1 MIDPHG
7 NILVSFHL
15 SKGELEEYS
24 ELSNTISSL
33 TLSLKQQ
40 CDLEMILNGA
50 FSPLLTFNNQ
60 KDYEEILLNNKL
72 LNGVIWPI
80 PIVLD
85 VPNDFLKAL
94 DKNEHISLRNA
105 EGFLLAILKVR
116 EFWSPNKKDEANS
129 IFKTI
134 DENHPGVGYLFNH
147 TNSNYI
153 SGELIPI
160 QSNKYF
166 DFTHLR
172 KSPQEVRDLFR
183 SKRWQDVIAF
193 QTRNPMH
200 RAHFELTRLAM
211 EQHNAKLLIHPVI
224 GISKP
229 GDIDHFTR
237 VKCYQHIIKH
247 YPENSVE
254 LSLINL
260 AMRMA
265 GPKEALWHAIIRKNY
280 GCNYIIIGRD
290 HAGPGVDAKGKPYYQ
305 PYDAQEL
312 ISQYQEELEIK
323 MVPFQEMVFAKNKR
337 NYLPLDQIKEE
348 DQIETL
354 SGTQFK
360 ELLKQGTEIP
370 NWYSFPEV
378 VHELRRRYPK
388 LHNQG
393 LTVFF
398 TGLSGAGKSTLAN
411 ALVYKLMEMEDR
423 PITLLDGDIVRQ
435 HLSSELGFSKEDRD
449 IHVKRIGYV
458 ASEITKHGG
467 VAICAPIAPYSNT
480 RKTVRNMI
488 DEVGSFVEIHVST
501 PLSVCEERDVKGLYK
516 RARAGKILDF
526 TGVSDPYEE
535 PQNPEITIDTSDISV
550 EESSAIIIDKLRSMK
565 LLGN

>member
-7 NILVSFHL
+7 NTLVSFHL
-15 SKGELEEYS
+15 SKGELQEYS
-24 ELSNTISSL
+24 ELSNTIASL

-40 CDLEMILNGA
+40 CDLEMISNGA

-60 KDYEEILLNNKL
+60 KDYEEVLLNNKL
-72 LNGVIWPI
+72 LNGAIWPI

-85 VPNDFLKAL
+85 VPDKFLKAL

-105 EGFLLAILKVR
+105 EGFLLAILKVK

-129 IFKTI
+129 VFKTI
-134 DENHPGVGYLFNH
+134 DQNHPGVDYLFNH

-153 SGELIPI
+153 SGELVPI

-183 SKRWQDVIAF
+183 SNHWKDVIAF

-211 EQHNAKLLIHPVI
+211 EQHNAKLLMHPVV

-237 VKCYQHIIKH
+237 VKCYQHIIKY
-247 YPENSVE
+247 YPEDSVE

-280 GCNYIIIGRD
+280 GCNHIIIGRD
-290 HAGPGVDAKGKPYYQ
+290 HAGPGVDAEGKPYYQ

-323 MVPFQEMVFAKNKR
+323 MIPFQEMVFAKNKKT
-337 NYLPLDQIKEE
+337 YLPLDEIKEGE
-348 DQIETL
+348 QIERL

-360 ELLKQGTEIP
+360 ELLKQRIEIP
-370 NWYSFPEV
+370 SWYSFPEV
-378 VHELRRRYPK
+378 IHELRRRYPK

-411 ALVYKLMEMEDR
+411 ALMYKLMEMEDR

-480 RKTVRNMI
+480 RRIVRNMI
-488 DEVGSFVEIHVST
+488 DDVGSFIEIHVST

-516 RARAGKILDF
+516 RARAGKILEF

-535 PQNPEITIDTSDISV
+535 PQNPEITIDTSDITV
-550 EESSAIIIDKLRSMK
+550 EESSEIILDKLLSMR
-565 LLGN
+565 LLG

>member
-1 MIDPHG
+1 MIEPHG
-7 NILVSFHL
+7 KTLVSFHL
-15 SKGELEEYS
+15 SADELSEYS
-24 ELSNTISSL
+24 ELSNKTASL

-40 CDLEMILNGA
+40 CDLEMIANGA
-50 FSPLLTFNNQ
+50 FSPLSTFNNQ
-60 KDYEEILLNNKL
+60 KDYEEILLNNRL
-72 LNGVIWPI
+72 SNGLVWPI

-85 VPNDFLKAL
+85 VPDQFLKSL
-94 DKNEHISLRNA
+94 DKNEYISLRNA
-105 EGFLLAILKVR
+105 EGFLLAILKVN
-116 EFWSPNKKDEANS
+116 EFWAPDKKEEANS
-129 IFKTI
+129 VFKSN
-134 DENHPGVGYLFNH
+134 DPNHPGVDYLFNH
-147 TNSNYI
+147 TNNNYI
-153 SGELIPI
+153 SGELVPI

-172 KSPQEVRDLFR
+172 KSPQEVRDFFR
-183 SKRWQDVIAF
+183 LNNWKDVIAF

-200 RAHFELTRLAM
+200 RAHFELTKLAM
-211 EQHNAKLLIHPVI
+211 DEHNSKLLIHPVI

-237 VKCYQHIIKH
+237 VKCYQHIIKY

-265 GPKEALWHAIIRKNY
+265 GPKEAVWHAIIRKNY
-280 GCNYIIIGRD
+280 GCNRIIIGRD
-290 HAGPGVDAKGKPYYQ
+290 HAGPGVNAEGKPYYQ

-312 ISQYQEELEIK
+312 IAQYQEELEIK
-323 MVPFQEMVFAKNKR
+323 MVPFKEMVFAKNKKTF
-337 NYLPLDQIKEE
+337 LPLDK
-348 DQIETL
+348 IEQDDPIEKL

-360 ELLKQGTEIP
+360 EFLQQRTEIP

-378 VHELRRRYPK
+378 IHELRKRFPK

-411 ALVYKLMEMEDR
+411 AIMYKLMETEDR

-480 RKTVRNMI
+480 RKVVRNMI
-488 DEVGSFVEIHVST
+488 DEVGSFVEIHVAT
-501 PLSVCEERDVKGLYK
+501 PLSVCEERDTKGLYK
-516 RARAGKILDF
+516 QARAGKILDF

-535 PQNPEITIDTSDISV
+535 PENPEITVDTSDITV
-550 EESSAIIIDKLRSMK
+550 EESSALILDKLRSLK
-565 LLGN
+565 LLG

>member
-1 MIDPHG
+1 MIEPHG
-7 NILVSFHL
+7 KTLVSFHL
-15 SKGELEEYS
+15 SADELSEYS
-24 ELSNTISSL
+24 ELSNKTSSL

-40 CDLEMILNGA
+40 CDLEMISNGA
-50 FSPLLTFNNQ
+50 FSPLSTFNNQ

-72 LNGVIWPI
+72 SNGLVWPI

-85 VPNDFLKAL
+85 VPDQFLKSL
-94 DKNEHISLRNA
+94 DKNEYISLRNA
-105 EGFLLAILKVR
+105 EGFLLAILKVN
-116 EFWSPNKKDEANS
+116 EFWAPDKKEEANS
-129 IFKTI
+129 VYKSN
-134 DENHPGVGYLFNH
+134 DPNHPGVDYLFNH
-147 TNSNYI
+147 TNNNYI
-153 SGELIPI
+153 SGELVPI

-172 KSPQEVRDLFR
+172 KSPQEVRDFFR
-183 SKRWQDVIAF
+183 LNNWKDVIAF

-200 RAHFELTRLAM
+200 RAHFELTKLAM
-211 EQHNAKLLIHPVI
+211 DEHNSKLLIHPVI

-237 VKCYQHIIKH
+237 VKCYQHIIKY

-265 GPKEALWHAIIRKNY
+265 GPKEAVWHAIIRQNY
-280 GCNYIIIGRD
+280 GCNRIIIGRD
-290 HAGPGVDAKGKPYYQ
+290 HAGPGVNAEGKPYYQ

-312 ISQYQEELEIK
+312 IAQYQEELEIK
-323 MVPFQEMVFAKNKR
+323 MVPFKEMVFAKNKKTF
-337 NYLPLDQIKEE
+337 LPLDK
-348 DQIETL
+348 IEQDDPIEKL

-360 ELLKQGTEIP
+360 EFLQQRTEIP

-378 VHELRRRYPK
+378 IHELRKRFPK

-411 ALVYKLMEMEDR
+411 AIMYKLMETEDR

-480 RKTVRNMI
+480 RKVVRNMI
-488 DEVGSFVEIHVST
+488 DEVGSFVEIHVAT

-516 RARAGKILDF
+516 QARAGKILDF

-535 PQNPEITIDTSDISV
+535 PENPEITVDTSDITV
-550 EESSAIIIDKLRSMK
+550 EESSALILDKLRSLK
-565 LLGN
+565 LLG

>member
-1 MIDPHG
+1 MIEPHG
-7 NILVSFHL
+7 KTLVSFHL
-15 SKGELEEYS
+15 SADELSEYS
-24 ELSNTISSL
+24 ELSNKTASL

-40 CDLEMILNGA
+40 CDLEMISNGA
-50 FSPLLTFNNQ
+50 FSPLSTFNNQ

-72 LNGVIWPI
+72 SNGLVWPI

-85 VPNDFLKAL
+85 VPDQFLKSL
-94 DKNEHISLRNA
+94 DKNEYISLRNA
-105 EGFLLAILKVR
+105 EGFLLAILKVN
-116 EFWSPNKKDEANS
+116 EFWAPDKKEEANS
-129 IFKTI
+129 VFKSN
-134 DENHPGVGYLFNH
+134 DPNHPGVDYLFNH
-147 TNSNYI
+147 TNNNYI
-153 SGELIPI
+153 SGELVPI

-172 KSPQEVRDLFR
+172 KSPQEVRDFFR
-183 SKRWQDVIAF
+183 LNNWKDVIAF

-200 RAHFELTRLAM
+200 RAHFELTKLAM
-211 EQHNAKLLIHPVI
+211 DEHNSKLLIHPVI
-224 GISKP
+224 GMSKP

-237 VKCYQHIIKH
+237 VKCYQHIIKY

-280 GCNYIIIGRD
+280 GCNRIIIGRD
-290 HAGPGVDAKGKPYYQ
+290 HAGPGVNAEGKPYYQ

-312 ISQYQEELEIK
+312 IAQYQEELEIK
-323 MVPFQEMVFAKNKR
+323 MVPFKEMVFAKNKKTF
-337 NYLPLDQIKEE
+337 LPLDK
-348 DQIETL
+348 IEQDDPIEKL

-360 ELLKQGTEIP
+360 EFLQQRTEIP

-378 VHELRRRYPK
+378 IHELRKRFPK

-411 ALVYKLMEMEDR
+411 AIMYKLMETEDR

-480 RKTVRNMI
+480 RKVVRNMI
-488 DEVGSFVEIHVST
+488 DEVGSFVEIHVAT

-516 RARAGKILDF
+516 QARAGKILDF

-535 PQNPEITIDTSDISV
+535 PENPEITVDTSDITV
-550 EESSAIIIDKLRSMK
+550 EESSALILDKLRSLK
-565 LLGN
+565 LLG

>member
-1 MIDPHG
+1 MIKPHG
-7 NILVSFHL
+7 KTLVSFHL
-15 SKGELEEYS
+15 SADELSEYS
-24 ELSNTISSL
+24 ELSNNISSL

-40 CDLEMILNGA
+40 CDLEMISNGA
-50 FSPLLTFNNQ
+50 FSPLSTFNNQ
-60 KDYEEILLNNKL
+60 KDYEEIILNNKL
-72 LNGVIWPI
+72 SNGLVWPI

-85 VPNDFLKAL
+85 VPDQFLKSL
-94 DKNEHISLRNA
+94 DKNEYISLRNT
-105 EGFLLAILKVR
+105 EGFLLAILKVK
-116 EFWSPNKKDEANS
+116 EFWAPNKKEEANLV
-129 IFKTI
+129 FKSN
-134 DENHPGVGYLFNH
+134 DLNHPGVDYLFNH
-147 TNSNYI
+147 TNNNYI
-153 SGELIPI
+153 SGELVPI
-160 QSNKYF
+160 HENKYF

-172 KSPQEVRDLFR
+172 KSPQEVRDFFR
-183 SKRWQDVIAF
+183 LNNWKDVIAF

-200 RAHFELTRLAM
+200 RAHYELTKLAM
-211 EQHNAKLLIHPVI
+211 DEHNSKLLIHPVI
-224 GISKP
+224 GMSKP

-237 VKCYQHIIKH
+237 VKCYQHIIKY

-280 GCNYIIIGRD
+280 GCNRIIIGRD
-290 HAGPGVDAKGKPYYQ
+290 HAGPGVNAEGKPYYQ

-312 ISQYQEELEIK
+312 IAQYQEELEIK
-323 MVPFQEMVFAKNKR
+323 MVPFKEMVFAKNKKT
-337 NYLPLDQIKEE
+337 YLPLDK
-348 DQIETL
+348 IEQDDPIEKL

-360 ELLKQGTEIP
+360 ELLQQRTEIP
-370 NWYSFPEV
+370 TWYSFPEV
-378 VHELRRRYPK
+378 IHELRKRFPK

-411 ALVYKLMEMEDR
+411 AIMYKLMETEDR

-480 RKTVRNMI
+480 RKVVRNMI
-488 DEVGSFVEIHVST
+488 DEVGSFVEIHVAT
-501 PLSVCEERDVKGLYK
+501 PLSVCEERDTKGLYK
-516 RARAGKILDF
+516 QARAGKILDF

-535 PQNPEITIDTSDISV
+535 PENPEITVDTSDITV
-550 EESSAIIIDKLRSMK
+550 EESSALILDKLRSLK
-565 LLGN
+565 LLG

>member
-1 MIDPHG
+1 MIKPHG
-7 NILVSFHL
+7 ETLVSFHL
-15 SKGELEEYS
+15 SADELSEYS
-24 ELSNTISSL
+24 ELSNNISSL

-40 CDLEMILNGA
+40 CDLEMISNGA
-50 FSPLLTFNNQ
+50 FSPLSTFNNQ

-72 LNGVIWPI
+72 SNGLVWPI

-85 VPNDFLKAL
+85 VPDQFLKSL
-94 DKNEHISLRNA
+94 DKNEYISLRNT
-105 EGFLLAILKVR
+105 EGFLLAILKVK
-116 EFWSPNKKDEANS
+116 EFWAPNKKEEANLV
-129 IFKTI
+129 FKSN
-134 DENHPGVGYLFNH
+134 DPNHPGVDYLFNH
-147 TNSNYI
+147 TNNNYI
-153 SGELIPI
+153 SGELVPI

-172 KSPQEVRDLFR
+172 KSPQEVRDFFR
-183 SKRWQDVIAF
+183 LNNWKDVIAF

-200 RAHFELTRLAM
+200 RAHYELTKLAM
-211 EQHNAKLLIHPVI
+211 DEHNSKLLIHPVI
-224 GISKP
+224 GMSKP

-237 VKCYQHIIKH
+237 VKCYQHIIKY

-280 GCNYIIIGRD
+280 GCNRIIIGRD
-290 HAGPGVDAKGKPYYQ
+290 HAGPGVNAEGKPYYQ

-312 ISQYQEELEIK
+312 IAQYQEELEIK
-323 MVPFQEMVFAKNKR
+323 MVPFKEMVFAKNKKT
-337 NYLPLDQIKEE
+337 YLPLDK
-348 DQIETL
+348 IEQDDPIEKL

-360 ELLKQGTEIP
+360 ELLQQRTEIP
-370 NWYSFPEV
+370 TWYSFPEV
-378 VHELRRRYPK
+378 IHELRKRFPK

-411 ALVYKLMEMEDR
+411 AIMYKLMETEDR

-480 RKTVRNMI
+480 RKVVRNMI
-488 DEVGSFVEIHVST
+488 DEVGSFVEIHVAT
-501 PLSVCEERDVKGLYK
+501 PLSVCEERDTKGLYK
-516 RARAGKILDF
+516 QARAGKILDF

-535 PQNPEITIDTSDISV
+535 PENPEITVDTSDITV
-550 EESSAIIIDKLRSMK
+550 EESSALILDKLRSLK
-565 LLGN
+565 LLG

>member
-1 MIDPHG
+1 MIKPHG
-7 NILVSFHL
+7 KTLVSFHL
-15 SKGELEEYS
+15 SADELSEYS
-24 ELSNTISSL
+24 ELSNKTASL

-40 CDLEMILNGA
+40 CDLEMISNGA
-50 FSPLLTFNNQ
+50 FSPLSTFNNQ

-72 LNGVIWPI
+72 SNGLVWPI

-85 VPNDFLKAL
+85 VPDQFLKSL
-94 DKNEHISLRNA
+94 DKNEYISLRNT
-105 EGFLLAILKVR
+105 EGFLLAILKVK
-116 EFWSPNKKDEANS
+116 EFWAPNKKEEANLV
-129 IFKTI
+129 FKSN
-134 DENHPGVGYLFNH
+134 DPNHPGVDYLFNH
-147 TNSNYI
+147 TNNNYI
-153 SGELIPI
+153 SGELVPI
-160 QSNKYF
+160 QENKYF

-172 KSPQEVRDLFR
+172 KSPQEVRDFFR
-183 SKRWQDVIAF
+183 LNNWKDVIAF

-200 RAHFELTRLAM
+200 RAHYELTKLAM
-211 EQHNAKLLIHPVI
+211 DEHNSKLLIHPVI
-224 GISKP
+224 GMSKP

-237 VKCYQHIIKH
+237 VKCYQHIIKY

-280 GCNYIIIGRD
+280 GCNRIIIGRD
-290 HAGPGVDAKGKPYYQ
+290 HAGPGVNAEGKPYYQ

-312 ISQYQEELEIK
+312 IAQYQEELEIK
-323 MVPFQEMVFAKNKR
+323 MVPFKEMVFAKNKKT
-337 NYLPLDQIKEE
+337 YLPLDK
-348 DQIETL
+348 IEQDDPIEKL

-360 ELLKQGTEIP
+360 ELLQQRTEIP
-370 NWYSFPEV
+370 TWYSFPEV
-378 VHELRRRYPK
+378 IHELRKRFPK

-411 ALVYKLMEMEDR
+411 AIMYKLMETEDR

-480 RKTVRNMI
+480 RKVVRNMI
-488 DEVGSFVEIHVST
+488 DEVGSFVEIHVAT
-501 PLSVCEERDVKGLYK
+501 PLSVCEERDTKGLYK
-516 RARAGKILDF
+516 QARAGKILDF

-535 PQNPEITIDTSDISV
+535 PENPEITVDTSDITV
-550 EESSAIIIDKLRSMK
+550 EESSALILDKLRSLK
-565 LLGN
+565 LLG

>member
-1 MIDPHG
+1 MPID
-7 NILVSFHL
+7 
-15 SKGELEEYS
+15 
-24 ELSNTISSL
+24 
-33 TLSLKQQ
+33 
-40 CDLEMILNGA
+40 
-50 FSPLLTFNNQ
+50 
-60 KDYEEILLNNKL
+60 
-72 LNGVIWPI
+72 
-80 PIVLD
+80 
-85 VPNDFLKAL
+85 
-94 DKNEHISLRNA
+94 
-105 EGFLLAILKVR
+105 
-116 EFWSPNKKDEANS
+116 
-129 IFKTI
+129 
-134 DENHPGVGYLFNH
+134 
-147 TNSNYI
+147 
-153 SGELIPI
+153 
-160 QSNKYF
+160 SNKYF

-172 KSPQEVRDLFR
+172 KTPQEVRDLFQLNN
-183 SKRWQDVIAF
+183 WNDVIAF

-211 EQHNAKLLIHPVI
+211 EEHNAKLLIHPVI

-247 YPENSVE
+247 YPKNSVE

-280 GCNYIIIGRD
+280 GCNHIIVGRD
-290 HAGPGVDAKGKPYYQ
+290 HAGPGLDAEGKLYYQ

-323 MVPFQEMVFAKNKR
+323 MVPFQEMVFAKNKKT
-337 NYLPLDQIKEE
+337 YLPLDKIKENE
-348 DQIETL
+348 QIERL
-354 SGTQFK
+354 SGTKFK
-360 ELLKQGTEIP
+360 KLLKERTEIP

-378 VHELRRRYPK
+378 IHELRRRYPT
-388 LHNQG
+388 LQNQG

-411 ALVYKLMEMEDR
+411 ALMYKLMEMEDR
-423 PITLLDGDIVRQ
+423 PITLLDGDVVRQ

-480 RKTVRNMI
+480 RRIVRNMI

-516 RARAGKILDF
+516 RARAGKILEF
-526 TGVSDPYEE
+526 TGISDPYEE
-535 PQNPEITIDTSDISV
+535 PVNPEIIIDTSKASV
-550 EESSAIIIDKLRSMK
+550 EESSEIILDNLRSMK
-565 LLGN
+565 LLG

>member
-1 MIDPHG
+1 MIKPHG
-7 NILVSFHL
+7 KTLVSFHL
-15 SKGELEEYS
+15 SADELSEYS
-24 ELSNTISSL
+24 ELSNNISSL

-40 CDLEMILNGA
+40 CDLEMISNGA
-50 FSPLLTFNNQ
+50 FSPLSTFNNQ

-72 LNGVIWPI
+72 SNGLVWPI

-85 VPNDFLKAL
+85 VPDQFLKSL
-94 DKNEHISLRNA
+94 DKNEYISLRNA
-105 EGFLLAILKVR
+105 EGFLLAILKVN
-116 EFWSPNKKDEANS
+116 EFWAPDKKEEANS
-129 IFKTI
+129 VFKSN
-134 DENHPGVGYLFNH
+134 DPNHPGVDYLFNH
-147 TNSNYI
+147 TNNNYI
-153 SGELIPI
+153 SGELVPI
-160 QSNKYF
+160 QENKYF

-172 KSPQEVRDLFR
+172 KSPQEVRDFFR
-183 SKRWQDVIAF
+183 LNNWKDVIAF

-200 RAHFELTRLAM
+200 RAHYELTKLAM
-211 EQHNAKLLIHPVI
+211 DEHNSKLLIHPVI
-224 GISKP
+224 GMSKP

-237 VKCYQHIIKH
+237 VKCYQHIIKY

-280 GCNYIIIGRD
+280 GCNRIIIGRD
-290 HAGPGVDAKGKPYYQ
+290 HAGPGVNAEGKPYYQ

-312 ISQYQEELEIK
+312 IAQYQEELEIK
-323 MVPFQEMVFAKNKR
+323 MVPFKEMVFAKNKKT
-337 NYLPLDQIKEE
+337 YLPLDK
-348 DQIETL
+348 IEQDDPIEKL

-360 ELLKQGTEIP
+360 ELLQQRTEIP
-370 NWYSFPEV
+370 TWYSFPEV
-378 VHELRRRYPK
+378 IHELRKRFPK

-411 ALVYKLMEMEDR
+411 AIMYKLMETEDR

-480 RKTVRNMI
+480 RKVVRNMI
-488 DEVGSFVEIHVST
+488 DEVGSFVEIHVAT
-501 PLSVCEERDVKGLYK
+501 PLSVCEERDTKGLYK
-516 RARAGKILDF
+516 QARAGKILDF

-535 PQNPEITIDTSDISV
+535 PENPEITVDTSDITV
-550 EESSAIIIDKLRSMK
+550 EESSALILDKLRSLK
-565 LLGN
+565 LLG

>member
-1 MIDPHG
+1 MIEPHG
-7 NILVSFHL
+7 KTLVSFHL
-15 SKGELEEYS
+15 SADELSEYS
-24 ELSNTISSL
+24 ELSNKTASL

-40 CDLEMILNGA
+40 CDLEMIANGA
-50 FSPLLTFNNQ
+50 FSPLSTFNNQ
-60 KDYEEILLNNKL
+60 KDYEEILLNNRL
-72 LNGVIWPI
+72 SNGLVWPI

-85 VPNDFLKAL
+85 VPDQFLKSL
-94 DKNEHISLRNA
+94 DKNEYISLRNT
-105 EGFLLAILKVR
+105 EGFLLAILKVK
-116 EFWSPNKKDEANS
+116 EFWAPNKKEEANLV
-129 IFKTI
+129 FKSN
-134 DENHPGVGYLFNH
+134 DLNHPGVDYLFNH
-147 TNSNYI
+147 TNNNYI
-153 SGELIPI
+153 SGELVPI

-172 KSPQEVRDLFR
+172 KSPQEVRDFFR
-183 SKRWQDVIAF
+183 LNNWKDVIAF

-200 RAHFELTRLAM
+200 RAHFELTKLAM
-211 EQHNAKLLIHPVI
+211 DEHNSKLLIHPVI
-224 GISKP
+224 GMSKP

-237 VKCYQHIIKH
+237 VKCYQHILKY

-265 GPKEALWHAIIRKNY
+265 GPKEAVWHAIIRKNY
-280 GCNYIIIGRD
+280 GCNRIIIGRD
-290 HAGPGVDAKGKPYYQ
+290 HAGPGVNAEGKPYYQ

-312 ISQYQEELEIK
+312 IAQYQEELEIK
-323 MVPFQEMVFAKNKR
+323 MVPFKEMVFAKNKKT
-337 NYLPLDQIKEE
+337 YLPLDK
-348 DQIETL
+348 IEQDDPIEKL

-360 ELLKQGTEIP
+360 ELLQQRTEIP
-370 NWYSFPEV
+370 TWYSFPEV
-378 VHELRRRYPK
+378 IHELRKRFPK

-411 ALVYKLMEMEDR
+411 AIMYKLMETEDR

-480 RKTVRNMI
+480 RKVVRNMI
-488 DEVGSFVEIHVST
+488 DEVGSFVEIHVAT
-501 PLSVCEERDVKGLYK
+501 PLSVCEERDTKGLYK
-516 RARAGKILDF
+516 QARAGKILDF

-535 PQNPEITIDTSDISV
+535 PENPEITVDTSDITV
-550 EESSAIIIDKLRSMK
+550 EESSALILDKLRSLK
-565 LLGN
+565 LLG

>member
-1 MIDPHG
+1 MIEPHG
-7 NILVSFHL
+7 KTLVSFHL
-15 SKGELEEYS
+15 SADELSEYS
-24 ELSNTISSL
+24 ELSNKTSSL

-40 CDLEMILNGA
+40 CDLEMISNGA
-50 FSPLLTFNNQ
+50 FSPLSTFNNQ

-72 LNGVIWPI
+72 SNGLVWPI

-85 VPNDFLKAL
+85 VPDQFLKSL
-94 DKNEHISLRNA
+94 DKNEYISLRNA
-105 EGFLLAILKVR
+105 EGFLLAILQVN
-116 EFWSPNKKDEANS
+116 EFWAPDKKEEANS
-129 IFKTI
+129 VFKSN
-134 DENHPGVGYLFNH
+134 DPNHPGVDYLFNH
-147 TNSNYI
+147 TNNNYI
-153 SGELIPI
+153 SGELVPI

-172 KSPQEVRDLFR
+172 KSPQEVRDFFR
-183 SKRWQDVIAF
+183 LNNWKDVIAF

-200 RAHFELTRLAM
+200 RAHFELTKLAM
-211 EQHNAKLLIHPVI
+211 DKHNSKLLIHPVI

-237 VKCYQHIIKH
+237 VKCYQHIIKY

-265 GPKEALWHAIIRKNY
+265 GPKEALWHAIIRQNY
-280 GCNYIIIGRD
+280 GCNRIIIGRD
-290 HAGPGVDAKGKPYYQ
+290 HAGPGVNAEGKPYYQ

-312 ISQYQEELEIK
+312 IARYQEELEIK
-323 MVPFQEMVFAKNKR
+323 MVPFKEMVFAKNKKTF
-337 NYLPLDQIKEE
+337 LPLDK
-348 DQIETL
+348 IEQNDPIEKL

-360 ELLKQGTEIP
+360 ELLQQRTEIP
-370 NWYSFPEV
+370 SWYSFPEV
-378 VHELRRRYPK
+378 IHELRKRFPK

-411 ALVYKLMEMEDR
+411 AIMYKLMETEDR

-480 RKTVRNMI
+480 RKVVRNMI
-488 DEVGSFVEIHVST
+488 DEVGSFVEIHVAT

-516 RARAGKILDF
+516 QARAGKILDF

-535 PQNPEITIDTSDISV
+535 PENPEITVDTSDITV
-550 EESSAIIIDKLRSMK
+550 EESSALILDKLRSLK
-565 LLGN
+565 LLG

>member
-1 MIDPHG
+1 MIKPHG
-7 NILVSFHL
+7 ETLVSFHL
-15 SKGELEEYS
+15 SADELSEYS
-24 ELSNTISSL
+24 ELSNNISSL

-40 CDLEMILNGA
+40 CDLEMISNGA
-50 FSPLLTFNNQ
+50 FSPLSTFNNQ
-60 KDYEEILLNNKL
+60 KDYEEILLKNKL
-72 LNGVIWPI
+72 SNGLVWPI

-85 VPNDFLKAL
+85 VPDQFLKSL
-94 DKNEHISLRNA
+94 DKNEYISLRNT
-105 EGFLLAILKVR
+105 EGFLLAILKVK
-116 EFWSPNKKDEANS
+116 EFWAPNKKEEANLV
-129 IFKTI
+129 FKSN
-134 DENHPGVGYLFNH
+134 DLNHPGVDYLFNH
-147 TNSNYI
+147 TNNNYI
-153 SGELIPI
+153 SGELVPI
-160 QSNKYF
+160 QENKYF

-172 KSPQEVRDLFR
+172 KSPQEVRDFFR
-183 SKRWQDVIAF
+183 LNNWKDVIAF

-200 RAHFELTRLAM
+200 RAHYELTKLAM
-211 EQHNAKLLIHPVI
+211 DEHNSKLLIHPVI
-224 GISKP
+224 GMSKP

-237 VKCYQHIIKH
+237 VKCYQHIIKY

-280 GCNYIIIGRD
+280 GCNRIIIGRD
-290 HAGPGVDAKGKPYYQ
+290 HAGPGVNAEGKPYYQ

-312 ISQYQEELEIK
+312 IAQYEEELEIK
-323 MVPFQEMVFAKNKR
+323 MVPFKEMVFAKNKKTF
-337 NYLPLDQIKEE
+337 LPLDK
-348 DQIETL
+348 IEQDDPIEKL

-360 ELLKQGTEIP
+360 EFLQQRTEIP

-378 VHELRRRYPK
+378 IHELRKRFPK

-411 ALVYKLMEMEDR
+411 AIMYKLMETEDR

-480 RKTVRNMI
+480 RKVVRNMI
-488 DEVGSFVEIHVST
+488 DEVGSFVEIHVAT

-516 RARAGKILDF
+516 QARAGKILDF

-535 PQNPEITIDTSDISV
+535 PENPEITVDTSDITV
-550 EESSAIIIDKLRSMK
+550 EESSALILDKLRSLK
-565 LLGN
+565 LLG

>member
-1 MIDPHG
+1 MIEPHG
-7 NILVSFHL
+7 KTLVSFHL
-15 SKGELEEYS
+15 SADELSEYS
-24 ELSNTISSL
+24 ELSNNISSL

-40 CDLEMILNGA
+40 CDLEMISNGA
-50 FSPLLTFNNQ
+50 FSPLSTFNNQ
-60 KDYEEILLNNKL
+60 KDYEEILLKNKL
-72 LNGVIWPI
+72 SNGLVWPI

-85 VPNDFLKAL
+85 VPDQFLKSL
-94 DKNEHISLRNA
+94 DKNEYISLRNT
-105 EGFLLAILKVR
+105 EGFLLAILKVK
-116 EFWSPNKKDEANS
+116 EFWAPNKKEEANLV
-129 IFKTI
+129 FKSN
-134 DENHPGVGYLFNH
+134 DPNHPGVDYLFNH
-147 TNSNYI
+147 TNNNYI

-160 QSNKYF
+160 QENKYF

-172 KSPQEVRDLFR
+172 KSPQEVRDFFR
-183 SKRWQDVIAF
+183 LNNWKDVIAF

-200 RAHFELTRLAM
+200 RAHYELTKLAM
-211 EQHNAKLLIHPVI
+211 DEHNSKLLIHPVI
-224 GISKP
+224 GMSKP

-237 VKCYQHIIKH
+237 VKCYQHIIKY

-280 GCNYIIIGRD
+280 GCNRIIIGRD
-290 HAGPGVDAKGKPYYQ
+290 HAGPGVNAEGKPYYQ

-312 ISQYQEELEIK
+312 IAQYQEELEIK
-323 MVPFQEMVFAKNKR
+323 MVPFKEMVFAKNKKT
-337 NYLPLDQIKEE
+337 YLPLDK
-348 DQIETL
+348 IEQDDPIEKL

-360 ELLKQGTEIP
+360 ELLQQRTEIP
-370 NWYSFPEV
+370 TWYSFPEV
-378 VHELRRRYPK
+378 IHELRKRFPK

-411 ALVYKLMEMEDR
+411 AIMYKLMETEDR

-480 RKTVRNMI
+480 RKVVRNMI
-488 DEVGSFVEIHVST
+488 DEVGSFVEIHVAT
-501 PLSVCEERDVKGLYK
+501 PLSVCEERDTKGLYK
-516 RARAGKILDF
+516 QARAGKILDF

-535 PQNPEITIDTSDISV
+535 PENPEITVDTSDITV
-550 EESSAIIIDKLRSMK
+550 EESSALILDKLRSLK
-565 LLGN
+565 LLG

>member
-1 MIDPHG
+1 MIEPHG
-7 NILVSFHL
+7 KTLVSFHL
-15 SKGELEEYS
+15 SADELSEYS
-24 ELSNTISSL
+24 ELSNKTASL

-40 CDLEMILNGA
+40 CDLEMISNGA
-50 FSPLLTFNNQ
+50 FSPLSTFNNQ

-72 LNGVIWPI
+72 SNGLVWPI

-85 VPNDFLKAL
+85 VPDQFLKSL
-94 DKNEHISLRNA
+94 DKNEYISLRNT
-105 EGFLLAILKVR
+105 EGFLLAILKVK
-116 EFWSPNKKDEANS
+116 EFWAPNKKEEANLV
-129 IFKTI
+129 FKSN
-134 DENHPGVGYLFNH
+134 DLNHPGVDYLFNH
-147 TNSNYI
+147 TNNNYI
-153 SGELIPI
+153 SGELVPI
-160 QSNKYF
+160 QENKYF

-172 KSPQEVRDLFR
+172 KSPQEVRDFFR
-183 SKRWQDVIAF
+183 LNNWKDVIAF

-200 RAHFELTRLAM
+200 RAHYELTKLAM
-211 EQHNAKLLIHPVI
+211 DEHNSKLLIHPVI
-224 GISKP
+224 GMSKP

-237 VKCYQHIIKH
+237 VKCYQHIIKY

-280 GCNYIIIGRD
+280 GCNRIIIGRD
-290 HAGPGVDAKGKPYYQ
+290 HAGPGVNAEGKPYYQ

-312 ISQYQEELEIK
+312 IAQYQEELEIK
-323 MVPFQEMVFAKNKR
+323 MVPFKEMVFAKNKKTF
-337 NYLPLDQIKEE
+337 LPLDK
-348 DQIETL
+348 IEQDDPIEKL

-360 ELLKQGTEIP
+360 ELLQQRTEIP
-370 NWYSFPEV
+370 TWYSFPEV
-378 VHELRRRYPK
+378 IHELRKRFPK

-411 ALVYKLMEMEDR
+411 AIMYKLMETEDR

-480 RKTVRNMI
+480 RKVVRNMI
-488 DEVGSFVEIHVST
+488 DEVGSFVEIHVAT
-501 PLSVCEERDVKGLYK
+501 PLSVCEERDTKGLYK
-516 RARAGKILDF
+516 QARAGKILDF

-535 PQNPEITIDTSDISV
+535 PENPEITVDTSDITV
-550 EESSAIIIDKLRSMK
+550 EESSALILDKLRSLK
-565 LLGN
+565 LLG

>member
-1 MIDPHG
+1 MIDPRG
-7 NILVSFHL
+7 NTLVSFHL
-15 SKGELEEYS
+15 SKGELQEYS

-40 CDLEMILNGA
+40 CDLEMISNGA

-72 LNGVIWPI
+72 LNGAIWPI

-85 VPNDFLKAL
+85 VPDNFLKAL
-94 DKNEHISLRNA
+94 DKNEHISLRNG
-105 EGFLLAILKVR
+105 EGFLLAILKVK

-129 IFKTI
+129 VFKTI
-134 DENHPGVGYLFNH
+134 DQNHPGVDYLFNH

-153 SGELIPI
+153 SGELVPI

-172 KSPQEVRDLFR
+172 KSPQAVRDLFR
-183 SKRWQDVIAF
+183 SNHWKDVIAF

-237 VKCYQHIIKH
+237 VKCYQHIMKY
-247 YPENSVE
+247 YPEDSVE

-280 GCNYIIIGRD
+280 GCNHIIIGRD
-290 HAGPGVDAKGKPYYQ
+290 HAGPGVDAEGRPYYQ
-305 PYDAQEL
+305 PYDAQEF

-323 MVPFQEMVFAKNKR
+323 MIPFQEMVFTKNKKTF
-337 NYLPLDQIKEE
+337 LPLDEIKKDE
-348 DQIETL
+348 QIERL

-360 ELLKQGTEIP
+360 ELLKQRIEIP
-370 NWYSFPEV
+370 SWYSFPEV
-378 VHELRRRYPK
+378 IHELRRRYPK

-411 ALVYKLMEMEDR
+411 ALMYKLMEMEDR

-480 RKTVRNMI
+480 RRIVRNMI
-488 DEVGSFVEIHVST
+488 DDVGSFVEIHVST

-516 RARAGKILDF
+516 RARAGKILEF

-535 PQNPEITIDTSDISV
+535 PQNPEIIIDTTEISV
-550 EESSAIIIDKLRSMK
+550 EESSAIILDKLLSMK
-565 LLGN
+565 LLG

>member
-7 NILVSFHL
+7 NKLVSFHL
-15 SKGELEEYS
+15 SKGELEEYA

-134 DENHPGVGYLFNH
+134 DENHPGVDYLFNH

-348 DQIETL
+348 EQIETL

-360 ELLKQGTEIP
+360 ELLKQRTEIP

>member
-7 NILVSFHL
+7 NKLVSFHL

-134 DENHPGVGYLFNH
+134 DENHPGVDYLFNH

-360 ELLKQGTEIP
+360 ELLKQRTEIP

>member
-1 MIDPHG
+1 MIEPHG
-7 NILVSFHL
+7 KTLVSFHL
-15 SKGELEEYS
+15 SADELSEYS
-24 ELSNTISSL
+24 ELSNKTASL

-40 CDLEMILNGA
+40 CDLEMIANGA
-50 FSPLLTFNNQ
+50 FSPLSTFNNQ
-60 KDYEEILLNNKL
+60 KDYEEILLNNRL
-72 LNGVIWPI
+72 SNGLVWPI

-85 VPNDFLKAL
+85 VPDQFLKSL
-94 DKNEHISLRNA
+94 DKNEYISLRNA
-105 EGFLLAILKVR
+105 EGFLLAILKVN
-116 EFWSPNKKDEANS
+116 EFWAPDKKEEANS
-129 IFKTI
+129 VFKSN
-134 DENHPGVGYLFNH
+134 DPNHPGVDYLFNH
-147 TNSNYI
+147 TNNNYI
-153 SGELIPI
+153 SGELVPI

-172 KSPQEVRDLFR
+172 KSPQEVRDFFR
-183 SKRWQDVIAF
+183 LNNWKDVIAF

-200 RAHFELTRLAM
+200 RAHFELTKLAM
-211 EQHNAKLLIHPVI
+211 DEHNSKLLIHPVI

-237 VKCYQHIIKH
+237 VKCYQHILKY

-265 GPKEALWHAIIRKNY
+265 GPKEAVWHAIIRKNY
-280 GCNYIIIGRD
+280 GCNRIIIGRD
-290 HAGPGVDAKGKPYYQ
+290 HAGPGIDAEGKPYYQ

-312 ISQYQEELEIK
+312 IAQYQEELEIK
-323 MVPFQEMVFAKNKR
+323 MVPFKEMVFAKNKKTF
-337 NYLPLDQIKEE
+337 LPLDK
-348 DQIETL
+348 IEQDDPIEKL

-360 ELLKQGTEIP
+360 EFLQQRTEIP

-378 VHELRRRYPK
+378 IHELRKRFPK

-411 ALVYKLMEMEDR
+411 AIMYKLMETEDR

-480 RKTVRNMI
+480 RKVVRNMI
-488 DEVGSFVEIHVST
+488 DEVGSFVEIHVAT
-501 PLSVCEERDVKGLYK
+501 PLNVCEERDVKGLYK
-516 RARAGKILDF
+516 QARAGKILDF

-535 PQNPEITIDTSDISV
+535 PENPEITVDTSDITV
-550 EESSAIIIDKLRSMK
+550 EESSALILDKLRSLK
-565 LLGN
+565 LLG

>member
-1 MIDPHG
+1 MIEPHG
-7 NILVSFHL
+7 KTLVSFHL
-15 SKGELEEYS
+15 SADELSEYS
-24 ELSNTISSL
+24 ELSNKTASL

-40 CDLEMILNGA
+40 CDLEMIANGA
-50 FSPLLTFNNQ
+50 FSPLSTFNNQ
-60 KDYEEILLNNKL
+60 KDYEEILLNNRL
-72 LNGVIWPI
+72 SNGLVWPI

-85 VPNDFLKAL
+85 VPDQFLKSL
-94 DKNEHISLRNA
+94 DKNEYISLRNA
-105 EGFLLAILKVR
+105 EGFLLAILKVN
-116 EFWSPNKKDEANS
+116 EFWAPDKKEEANS
-129 IFKTI
+129 VFKSN
-134 DENHPGVGYLFNH
+134 DPNHPGVDYLFNH
-147 TNSNYI
+147 TNNNYI
-153 SGELIPI
+153 SGELVPI

-172 KSPQEVRDLFR
+172 KSPQEVRDFFR
-183 SKRWQDVIAF
+183 LNNWKDVIAF

-200 RAHFELTRLAM
+200 RAHFELTKLAM
-211 EQHNAKLLIHPVI
+211 DEHNSKLLIHPVI

-237 VKCYQHIIKH
+237 VKCYQHIIKY

-280 GCNYIIIGRD
+280 GCNRIIIGRD
-290 HAGPGVDAKGKPYYQ
+290 HAGPGVNAEGKPYYQ

-312 ISQYQEELEIK
+312 IAQYQEELEIK
-323 MVPFQEMVFAKNKR
+323 MVPFKEMVFAKNKKTF
-337 NYLPLDQIKEE
+337 LPLDK
-348 DQIETL
+348 IEQDDPIEKL

-360 ELLKQGTEIP
+360 ELLQQRTEIP
-370 NWYSFPEV
+370 TWYSFPEV
-378 VHELRRRYPK
+378 IHELRKRFPK

-411 ALVYKLMEMEDR
+411 AIMYKLMETEDR

-480 RKTVRNMI
+480 RKVVRNMI
-488 DEVGSFVEIHVST
+488 DEVGSFVEIHVAT

-516 RARAGKILDF
+516 QARAGKILDF

-535 PQNPEITIDTSDISV
+535 PENPEITVDTSDITV
-550 EESSAIIIDKLRSMK
+550 EESSALILDKLRSLK
-565 LLGN
+565 LLG

>member
-7 NILVSFHL
+7 NKLVSFHL

-134 DENHPGVGYLFNH
+134 DENHPGVDYLFNH

-360 ELLKQGTEIP
+360 ELLQQRTEIP

>member
-7 NILVSFHL
+7 NTLVSFHL
-15 SKGELEEYS
+15 SKGELQEYS
-24 ELSNTISSL
+24 ELSNTIASL

-40 CDLEMILNGA
+40 CDLEMISNGA

-60 KDYEEILLNNKL
+60 KDYEEVLLNNKL

-85 VPNDFLKAL
+85 VPDNFLKAL

-105 EGFLLAILKVR
+105 EGFLLAILKVK

-129 IFKTI
+129 VFKTI
-134 DENHPGVGYLFNH
+134 DQNHPGVDYLFNH

-153 SGELIPI
+153 SGELVPI

-183 SKRWQDVIAF
+183 SNHWKDVIAF

-211 EQHNAKLLIHPVI
+211 EQHNAKLLMHPVI

-237 VKCYQHIIKH
+237 VKCYQHIIKY
-247 YPENSVE
+247 YPEDSVE

-280 GCNYIIIGRD
+280 GCNHIIIGRD
-290 HAGPGVDAKGKPYYQ
+290 HAGPGVDAEGKPYYQ

-323 MVPFQEMVFAKNKR
+323 MIPFQEMVFAKNKKT
-337 NYLPLDQIKEE
+337 YLPLDEIKEDE
-348 DQIETL
+348 QIERL

-360 ELLKQGTEIP
+360 ELLKQRIEIP
-370 NWYSFPEV
+370 SWYSFPEV
-378 VHELRRRYPK
+378 IHELRRRYPK

-393 LTVFF
+393 LTIFF

-411 ALVYKLMEMEDR
+411 ALMYKLMEMEDR

-480 RKTVRNMI
+480 RRIVRNMI
-488 DEVGSFVEIHVST
+488 DDVGSFIEIHVST

-516 RARAGKILDF
+516 RARAGKILEF

-535 PQNPEITIDTSDISV
+535 PQNPEITIDTSDITV
-550 EESSAIIIDKLRSMK
+550 EESSEIILDKLLSMR
-565 LLGN
+565 LLG

>member
-1 MIDPHG
+1 MIEPHG
-7 NILVSFHL
+7 NLLVSFPF
-15 SKGELEEYS
+15 SEDELQEYS
-24 ELSNTISSL
+24 ELSNNISSL

-40 CDLEMILNGA
+40 CDLEMISNGA
-50 FSPLLTFNNQ
+50 FSPLVTFNNQ
-60 KDYEEILLNNKL
+60 KDYEEILNNNNL
-72 LNGVIWPI
+72 LNGTIWPI

-85 VPNDFLKAL
+85 VPDNFLKVL
-94 DKNEHISLRNA
+94 DKNEYISLRNS
-105 EGFLLAILKVR
+105 EGLLLAILKTQ
-116 EFWSPNKKDEANS
+116 ELWSPNKQDEAYS
-129 IFKTI
+129 VFGTI
-134 DENHPGVGYLFNH
+134 DPNHPGVNYLFNH
-147 TNSNYI
+147 TNNNYI
-153 SGELIPI
+153 SGKLMPI
-160 QSNKYF
+160 DSNKYF

-172 KSPQEVRDLFR
+172 KTPQEVRDLFQLNN
-183 SKRWQDVIAF
+183 WNDVIAF

-211 EQHNAKLLIHPVI
+211 EEHNAKLLIHPVI

-247 YPENSVE
+247 YPKNSVE

-280 GCNYIIIGRD
+280 GCNHIIVGRD
-290 HAGPGVDAKGKPYYQ
+290 HAGPGLDAEGKLYYQ

-323 MVPFQEMVFAKNKR
+323 MVPFQEMVFAKNKKT
-337 NYLPLDQIKEE
+337 YLPLDKIKESE
-348 DQIETL
+348 QIERL
-354 SGTQFK
+354 SGTEFK
-360 ELLKQGTEIP
+360 KLLKERTEIP

-378 VHELRRRYPK
+378 IHELRRRYPT
-388 LHNQG
+388 LQNQG

-411 ALVYKLMEMEDR
+411 ALMYKLMEMEDR
-423 PITLLDGDIVRQ
+423 PITLLDGDVVRQ

-480 RKTVRNMI
+480 RRIVRNMI
-488 DEVGSFVEIHVST
+488 DQVGSFVEIHVST

-516 RARAGKILDF
+516 RARAGKILEF
-526 TGVSDPYEE
+526 TGISDPYEE
-535 PQNPEITIDTSDISV
+535 PVNPEIIIDTSKASV
-550 EESSAIIIDKLRSMK
+550 EESSEIILDNLRSMK
-565 LLGN
+565 LLG

>member
-1 MIDPHG
+1 MIEPHG
-7 NILVSFHL
+7 KTLVSFHL
-15 SKGELEEYS
+15 SADELSEYS
-24 ELSNTISSL
+24 ELSNKTAAL

-40 CDLEMILNGA
+40 CDLEMIANGA
-50 FSPLLTFNNQ
+50 FSPLSTFNNQ
-60 KDYEEILLNNKL
+60 KDYEEILLNNRL
-72 LNGVIWPI
+72 SNGLVWPI

-85 VPNDFLKAL
+85 VPDQFLKSL
-94 DKNEHISLRNA
+94 DKNEYISLRNA
-105 EGFLLAILKVR
+105 EGFLLAILKVN
-116 EFWSPNKKDEANS
+116 EFWAPDKKEEANS
-129 IFKTI
+129 VFKSN
-134 DENHPGVGYLFNH
+134 DPNHPGVDYLFNH
-147 TNSNYI
+147 TNNNYI
-153 SGELIPI
+153 SGELVPI

-172 KSPQEVRDLFR
+172 KSPQEVRDFFR
-183 SKRWQDVIAF
+183 LNNWKDVIAF

-200 RAHFELTRLAM
+200 RAHFELTKLAM
-211 EQHNAKLLIHPVI
+211 DEHNSKLLIHPVI

-237 VKCYQHIIKH
+237 VKCYQHIIKY

-265 GPKEALWHAIIRKNY
+265 GPKEAVWHAIIRKNY
-280 GCNYIIIGRD
+280 GCNRIIIGRD
-290 HAGPGVDAKGKPYYQ
+290 HAGPGVNAEGKPYYQ

-312 ISQYQEELEIK
+312 IAQYQEELEIK
-323 MVPFQEMVFAKNKR
+323 MVPFKEMVFAKNKKTF
-337 NYLPLDQIKEE
+337 LPLDK
-348 DQIETL
+348 IEQDDPIEKL

-360 ELLKQGTEIP
+360 EFLQQRTEIP

-378 VHELRRRYPK
+378 IHELRKRFPK

-411 ALVYKLMEMEDR
+411 AIMYKLMETEDR

-480 RKTVRNMI
+480 RKVVRNMI
-488 DEVGSFVEIHVST
+488 DEVGSFVEIHVAT

-516 RARAGKILDF
+516 QARAGKILDF

-535 PQNPEITIDTSDISV
+535 PENPEITVDTSDITV
-550 EESSAIIIDKLRSMK
+550 EESSALILDKLRSLK
-565 LLGN
+565 LLG

>member
-1 MIDPHG
+1 MIKPHG
-7 NILVSFHL
+7 ETLVSFHL
-15 SKGELEEYS
+15 SADELSEYS
-24 ELSNTISSL
+24 ELSNNISSL

-40 CDLEMILNGA
+40 CDLEMISNGA
-50 FSPLLTFNNQ
+50 FSPLSTFNNQ
-60 KDYEEILLNNKL
+60 KDYEEILLKNKL
-72 LNGVIWPI
+72 SNGLVWPI

-85 VPNDFLKAL
+85 VPDQFLKSL
-94 DKNEHISLRNA
+94 DKNEYISLRNT
-105 EGFLLAILKVR
+105 EGFLLAILKVK
-116 EFWSPNKKDEANS
+116 EFWAPNKKEEANLV
-129 IFKTI
+129 FKSN
-134 DENHPGVGYLFNH
+134 DPNHPGVDYLFNH
-147 TNSNYI
+147 TNNNYI
-153 SGELIPI
+153 SGELVPI
-160 QSNKYF
+160 QENKYF

-172 KSPQEVRDLFR
+172 KSPQEVRDFFR
-183 SKRWQDVIAF
+183 LNNWKDVIAF

-200 RAHFELTRLAM
+200 RAHYELTKLAM
-211 EQHNAKLLIHPVI
+211 DEHNSKLLIHPVI
-224 GISKP
+224 GMSKP

-237 VKCYQHIIKH
+237 VKCYQHIIKY

-280 GCNYIIIGRD
+280 GCNRIIIGRD
-290 HAGPGVDAKGKPYYQ
+290 HAGPGVNAEGKPYYQ

-312 ISQYQEELEIK
+312 IAQYQEELEIK
-323 MVPFQEMVFAKNKR
+323 MVPFKEMVFAKNKKT
-337 NYLPLDQIKEE
+337 YLPLDK
-348 DQIETL
+348 IEQDDPIEKL

-360 ELLKQGTEIP
+360 ELLQQRTEIP
-370 NWYSFPEV
+370 TWYSFPEV
-378 VHELRRRYPK
+378 IHELRKRFPK

-411 ALVYKLMEMEDR
+411 AIMYKLMETEDR

-480 RKTVRNMI
+480 RKVVRDMI
-488 DEVGSFVEIHVST
+488 DEVGSFVEIHVAT
-501 PLSVCEERDVKGLYK
+501 PLSVCEERDTKGLYK
-516 RARAGKILDF
+516 QARAGKILDF

-535 PQNPEITIDTSDISV
+535 PENPEITVDTSDITV
-550 EESSAIIIDKLRSMK
+550 EESSALILDKLRSLK
-565 LLGN
+565 LLG

>member
-1 MIDPHG
+1 MIEPHG
-7 NILVSFHL
+7 KTLVSFHL
-15 SKGELEEYS
+15 SADELSEYS
-24 ELSNTISSL
+24 ELSNKTASL

-40 CDLEMILNGA
+40 CDLEMIANGA
-50 FSPLLTFNNQ
+50 FSPLSTFNNQ
-60 KDYEEILLNNKL
+60 KDYEEILLNNRL
-72 LNGVIWPI
+72 SNGLVWPI

-85 VPNDFLKAL
+85 VPDQFLKSL
-94 DKNEHISLRNA
+94 DKNEYISLRNA
-105 EGFLLAILKVR
+105 EGFLLAILKVN
-116 EFWSPNKKDEANS
+116 EFWAPDKKEEANS
-129 IFKTI
+129 VFKSN
-134 DENHPGVGYLFNH
+134 DPNHPGVDYLFNH
-147 TNSNYI
+147 TNNNYI
-153 SGELIPI
+153 SGELVPI

-172 KSPQEVRDLFR
+172 KSPQEVRDFFR
-183 SKRWQDVIAF
+183 LNNWKDVIAF

-200 RAHFELTRLAM
+200 RAHFELTKLAM
-211 EQHNAKLLIHPVI
+211 DEHNSKLLIHPVV

-237 VKCYQHIIKH
+237 VKCYQHIIKY

-265 GPKEALWHAIIRKNY
+265 GPKEAVWHAIIRQNY
-280 GCNYIIIGRD
+280 GCNRIIIGRD
-290 HAGPGVDAKGKPYYQ
+290 HAGPGVNAEGKPYYQ

-312 ISQYQEELEIK
+312 IAQYQEELEIK
-323 MVPFQEMVFAKNKR
+323 MVPFKEMVFAKNKKTF
-337 NYLPLDQIKEE
+337 LPLDK
-348 DQIETL
+348 IEQDDPIEKL

-360 ELLKQGTEIP
+360 EFLQQRTEIP
-370 NWYSFPEV
+370 SWYSFPEV
-378 VHELRRRYPK
+378 IHELRKRFPK

-411 ALVYKLMEMEDR
+411 AIMYKLMETEDR

-480 RKTVRNMI
+480 RKVVRNMI
-488 DEVGSFVEIHVST
+488 DEVGSFVEIHVAT

-516 RARAGKILDF
+516 QARAGKILDF

-535 PQNPEITIDTSDISV
+535 PENPEITVDTSDITV
-550 EESSAIIIDKLRSMK
+550 EESSALILDKLRSLK
-565 LLGN
+565 LLG

>member
-1 MIDPHG
+1 
-7 NILVSFHL
+7 
-15 SKGELEEYS
+15 
-24 ELSNTISSL
+24 
-33 TLSLKQQ
+33 
-40 CDLEMILNGA
+40 MILNGA

-134 DENHPGVGYLFNH
+134 DENHPGVDYLFNH

-323 MVPFQEMVFAKNKR
+323 MVPFQEMVFATNKR

-360 ELLKQGTEIP
+360 ELLKQRTEIP

-378 VHELRRRYPK
+378 VHELRRRYPQ

-411 ALVYKLMEMEDR
+411 ALMYKLMEMEDR

>member
-1 MIDPHG
+1 MIEPHG
-7 NILVSFHL
+7 KTLVSFHL
-15 SKGELEEYS
+15 SADELSEYS
-24 ELSNTISSL
+24 ELSNKTASL

-40 CDLEMILNGA
+40 CDLEMIANGA
-50 FSPLLTFNNQ
+50 FSPLSTFNNQ
-60 KDYEEILLNNKL
+60 KDYEEILLNNRL
-72 LNGVIWPI
+72 SNGLVWPI

-85 VPNDFLKAL
+85 VPDQFLKSL
-94 DKNEHISLRNA
+94 DKNEYISLRNA
-105 EGFLLAILKVR
+105 EGFLLAILKVN
-116 EFWSPNKKDEANS
+116 EFWAPDKKEEANS
-129 IFKTI
+129 VFKSN
-134 DENHPGVGYLFNH
+134 DPNHPGVDYLFNH
-147 TNSNYI
+147 TNNNYI
-153 SGELIPI
+153 SGELVPI

-172 KSPQEVRDLFR
+172 KSPQEVRDFFR
-183 SKRWQDVIAF
+183 LNNWKDVIAF

-200 RAHFELTRLAM
+200 RAHFELTKLAM
-211 EQHNAKLLIHPVI
+211 DEHNSKLLIHPVI

-237 VKCYQHIIKH
+237 VKCYQHIIKY

-265 GPKEALWHAIIRKNY
+265 GPKEAVWHAIIRKNY
-280 GCNYIIIGRD
+280 GCNRIIIGRD
-290 HAGPGVDAKGKPYYQ
+290 HAGPGVNAEGKPYYQ

-312 ISQYQEELEIK
+312 IAQYQEELEIK
-323 MVPFQEMVFAKNKR
+323 MVPFKEMVFAKNKKTF
-337 NYLPLDQIKEE
+337 LPLDK
-348 DQIETL
+348 IEQDDPIEKL

-360 ELLKQGTEIP
+360 EFLQQRTEIP

-378 VHELRRRYPK
+378 IHELRKRFPK

-411 ALVYKLMEMEDR
+411 AIMYKLMETEDR

-480 RKTVRNMI
+480 RKVVRNMI
-488 DEVGSFVEIHVST
+488 DEVGSFVEIHVAT
-501 PLSVCEERDVKGLYK
+501 PLNVCEERDVKGLYK
-516 RARAGKILDF
+516 QARAGKILDF

-535 PQNPEITIDTSDISV
+535 PENPEITVDTSDITV
-550 EESSAIIIDKLRSMK
+550 EESSALILDKLRSLK
-565 LLGN
+565 LLG

>member
-1 MIDPHG
+1 MINPHG
-7 NILVSFHL
+7 NTLVTFHL
-15 SKGELEEYS
+15 SKDDLQEYS
-24 ELSNTISSL
+24 ELSNTIPSL

-40 CDLEMILNGA
+40 CDLEMISNGA

-60 KDYEEILLNNKL
+60 KDYEEVLLNNKL
-72 LNGVIWPI
+72 LNGAIWPI

-85 VPNDFLKAL
+85 VPDNFLKAL

-105 EGFLLAILKVR
+105 EGFLLAILKVK

-129 IFKTI
+129 VFKTI
-134 DENHPGVGYLFNH
+134 DQNHPGVDYLFNH

-153 SGELIPI
+153 SGELVPI

-183 SKRWQDVIAF
+183 SNHWKDVIAF

-211 EQHNAKLLIHPVI
+211 EQHNAKLLMHPVI

-237 VKCYQHIIKH
+237 VKCYQHIIKY
-247 YPENSVE
+247 YPEDSVE

-280 GCNYIIIGRD
+280 GCNHIIIGRD
-290 HAGPGVDAKGKPYYQ
+290 HAGPGVDAEGKPYYQ

-323 MVPFQEMVFAKNKR
+323 MIPFQEMVFAKNKKT
-337 NYLPLDQIKEE
+337 YLPLDEIKEDE
-348 DQIETL
+348 QIERL

-360 ELLKQGTEIP
+360 ELLKQRIEIP
-370 NWYSFPEV
+370 SWYSFPEV
-378 VHELRRRYPK
+378 IHELRRRYPK

-411 ALVYKLMEMEDR
+411 ALMYKLMEMEDR

-480 RKTVRNMI
+480 RRIVRNMI
-488 DEVGSFVEIHVST
+488 DDVGSFIEIHVST

-516 RARAGKILDF
+516 RARAGKILEF

-535 PQNPEITIDTSDISV
+535 PQNPEIIIDTTEISV
-550 EESSAIIIDKLRSMK
+550 EESSAIILDKLLSMK
-565 LLGN
+565 LLG

>member
-1 MIDPHG
+1 MINPHG
-7 NILVSFHL
+7 NTLVTFHL
-15 SKGELEEYS
+15 SKGDLQEYS
-24 ELSNTISSL
+24 ELSNKISSL
-33 TLSLKQQ
+33 TLTLKQQ
-40 CDLEMILNGA
+40 CDLEMISNGA

-60 KDYEEILLNNKL
+60 KDYEEVLLNNKL
-72 LNGVIWPI
+72 LNGAIWPI

-85 VPNDFLKAL
+85 VPDKFLKAL

-105 EGFLLAILKVR
+105 EGFLLAILKVK

-129 IFKTI
+129 VFKTI
-134 DENHPGVGYLFNH
+134 DQNHPGVDYLFNH

-153 SGELIPI
+153 SGELVPI

-172 KSPQEVRDLFR
+172 KSPQEVRDFFR
-183 SKRWQDVIAF
+183 LNNWKDVIAF

-200 RAHFELTRLAM
+200 RAHFELTKLAM
-211 EQHNAKLLIHPVI
+211 DEHNSKLLIHPVI

-237 VKCYQHIIKH
+237 VKCYQHIIKY
-247 YPENSVE
+247 YPEDSVE

-280 GCNYIIIGRD
+280 GCNHIIIGRD
-290 HAGPGVDAKGKPYYQ
+290 HAGPGVDAEGKPYYQ

-323 MVPFQEMVFAKNKR
+323 MIPFQEMVFAKNKKT
-337 NYLPLDQIKEE
+337 YLPLDEIKEGE
-348 DQIETL
+348 QIERL

-360 ELLKQGTEIP
+360 ELLKQRIEIP
-370 NWYSFPEV
+370 SWYSFPEV
-378 VHELRRRYPK
+378 IHELRRRYPK

-411 ALVYKLMEMEDR
+411 ALMYKLMEMEDR

-480 RKTVRNMI
+480 RRIVRNMI
-488 DEVGSFVEIHVST
+488 DDVGSFIEIHVST

-516 RARAGKILDF
+516 RARAGKILEF

-535 PQNPEITIDTSDISV
+535 PQNPEITIDTSDITV
-550 EESSAIIIDKLRSMK
+550 EESSEIILDKLLSMR
-565 LLGN
+565 LLG

>member
-7 NILVSFHL
+7 NKLVSFHL

-134 DENHPGVGYLFNH
+134 DENHPGVDYLFNH

-280 GCNYIIIGRD
+280 GCSYIIIGRD

-360 ELLKQGTEIP
+360 ELLKQRTEIP

>member
-1 MIDPHG
+1 MIEPHG
-7 NILVSFHL
+7 KTLVSFHL
-15 SKGELEEYS
+15 SADELSEYS
-24 ELSNTISSL
+24 ELSNKTASL

-40 CDLEMILNGA
+40 CDLEMIANGA
-50 FSPLLTFNNQ
+50 FSPLSTFNNQ
-60 KDYEEILLNNKL
+60 KDYEEILLNNRL
-72 LNGVIWPI
+72 SNGLVWPI

-85 VPNDFLKAL
+85 VPDQFLKSL
-94 DKNEHISLRNA
+94 DKNEYISLRNA
-105 EGFLLAILKVR
+105 EGFLLAILKVN
-116 EFWSPNKKDEANS
+116 EFWAPDKKEEANS
-129 IFKTI
+129 VFKSN
-134 DENHPGVGYLFNH
+134 DPNHPGVDYLFNH
-147 TNSNYI
+147 TNNNYI
-153 SGELIPI
+153 SGELVPI

-172 KSPQEVRDLFR
+172 KSPQEVRDFFR
-183 SKRWQDVIAF
+183 LNNWKDVIAF

-200 RAHFELTRLAM
+200 RAHFELTKLAM
-211 EQHNAKLLIHPVI
+211 DEHNSKLLIHPVI

-237 VKCYQHIIKH
+237 VKCYQHIIKY

-265 GPKEALWHAIIRKNY
+265 GPKEAVWHAIIRKNY
-280 GCNYIIIGRD
+280 GCNRIIIGRD
-290 HAGPGVDAKGKPYYQ
+290 HAGPGIDAEGKPYYQ

-312 ISQYQEELEIK
+312 IAQYQEELEIK
-323 MVPFQEMVFAKNKR
+323 MVPFKEMVFAKNKKTF
-337 NYLPLDQIKEE
+337 LPLDK
-348 DQIETL
+348 IEQDDPIEKL

-360 ELLKQGTEIP
+360 EFLQQRTEIP

-378 VHELRRRYPK
+378 IHELRKRFPK

-411 ALVYKLMEMEDR
+411 AIMYKLMETEDR

-480 RKTVRNMI
+480 RKVVRNMI
-488 DEVGSFVEIHVST
+488 DEVGSFVEIHVAT

-516 RARAGKILDF
+516 QARAGKILDF

-535 PQNPEITIDTSDISV
+535 PENPEITVDTSDITV
-550 EESSAIIIDKLRSMK
+550 EESSALILDKLRSLK
-565 LLGN
+565 LLG

>member
-1 MIDPHG
+1 MIKPHG
-7 NILVSFHL
+7 KTLVSFHL
-15 SKGELEEYS
+15 SADELSEYS
-24 ELSNTISSL
+24 ELSNNISSL

-40 CDLEMILNGA
+40 CDLEMISNGA
-50 FSPLLTFNNQ
+50 FSPLSTFNNQ

-72 LNGVIWPI
+72 SNGLVWPI

-85 VPNDFLKAL
+85 VPDQFLKSL
-94 DKNEHISLRNA
+94 DKNEYISLRNT
-105 EGFLLAILKVR
+105 EGFLLAILKVK
-116 EFWSPNKKDEANS
+116 EFWAPNKKEEANLV
-129 IFKTI
+129 FKSN
-134 DENHPGVGYLFNH
+134 DLNHPGVDYLFNH
-147 TNSNYI
+147 TNNNYI
-153 SGELIPI
+153 SGELVPI

-172 KSPQEVRDLFR
+172 KSPQEVRDFFR
-183 SKRWQDVIAF
+183 LNNWKDVIAF

-200 RAHFELTRLAM
+200 RAHYELTKLAM
-211 EQHNAKLLIHPVI
+211 DEHNSKLLIHPVI
-224 GISKP
+224 GMSKP

-237 VKCYQHIIKH
+237 VKCYQHIIKY

-280 GCNYIIIGRD
+280 GCNRIIIGRD
-290 HAGPGVDAKGKPYYQ
+290 HAGPGVNAEGKPYYQ

-312 ISQYQEELEIK
+312 IAQYQEELEIK
-323 MVPFQEMVFAKNKR
+323 MVPFKEMVFAKNKKT
-337 NYLPLDQIKEE
+337 YLPLDKTEQ
-348 DQIETL
+348 DDSIEKL

-360 ELLKQGTEIP
+360 ELLQQRTEIP

-378 VHELRRRYPK
+378 IHELRKRFPK

-411 ALVYKLMEMEDR
+411 AIMYKLMETEDR

-480 RKTVRNMI
+480 RKVVRNMI
-488 DEVGSFVEIHVST
+488 DEVGSFVEIHVAT
-501 PLSVCEERDVKGLYK
+501 PLSVCEERDTKGLYK
-516 RARAGKILDF
+516 QARAGKILDF

-535 PQNPEITIDTSDISV
+535 PENPEITVDTSDITV
-550 EESSAIIIDKLRSMK
+550 EESSALILDKLRSLK
-565 LLGN
+565 LLG

>member
-7 NILVSFHL
+7 NTLVSFHL
-15 SKGELEEYS
+15 SKGELQEYS

-33 TLSLKQQ
+33 TLTLKQQ
-40 CDLEMILNGA
+40 CDLEMISNGA

-60 KDYEEILLNNKL
+60 KDYEEVLLNNKL
-72 LNGVIWPI
+72 LNGAIWPI

-85 VPNDFLKAL
+85 VPDKFLKAL

-105 EGFLLAILKVR
+105 EGLLLAILKVK

-129 IFKTI
+129 VFKTI
-134 DENHPGVGYLFNH
+134 DQNHPGVDYLFNH

-153 SGELIPI
+153 SGELVPI

-172 KSPQEVRDLFR
+172 KSPQAVRDLFR
-183 SKRWQDVIAF
+183 SNHWKDVIAF

-211 EQHNAKLLIHPVI
+211 EQHNAKLLMHPVV

-237 VKCYQHIIKH
+237 VKCYQHIIKY
-247 YPENSVE
+247 YPEDSVE

-280 GCNYIIIGRD
+280 GCNHIIIGRD
-290 HAGPGVDAKGKPYYQ
+290 HAGPGVDAEGKPYYQ

-323 MVPFQEMVFAKNKR
+323 MIPFQEMVFAKNKKT
-337 NYLPLDQIKEE
+337 YLPLDEIKEDE
-348 DQIETL
+348 QIERL

-360 ELLKQGTEIP
+360 ELLKQRIEIP
-370 NWYSFPEV
+370 SWYSFPEV
-378 VHELRRRYPK
+378 IHELRRRYPK

-411 ALVYKLMEMEDR
+411 ALMYKLMEMEDR

-480 RKTVRNMI
+480 RRIVRNMI
-488 DEVGSFVEIHVST
+488 DDVGSFIEIHVST

-516 RARAGKILDF
+516 RARAGKILEF

-535 PQNPEITIDTSDISV
+535 PQNPEITIDTSDITV
-550 EESSAIIIDKLRSMK
+550 EESSEIILDKLLSMR
-565 LLGN
+565 LLG

>member
-1 MIDPHG
+1 MIEPHG
-7 NILVSFHL
+7 KTLVSFHL
-15 SKGELEEYS
+15 SADELSEYS
-24 ELSNTISSL
+24 ELSNKTASL

-40 CDLEMILNGA
+40 CDLEMISNGA
-50 FSPLLTFNNQ
+50 FSPLSTFNNQ

-72 LNGVIWPI
+72 SNGLVWPI

-85 VPNDFLKAL
+85 VPDQFLKSL
-94 DKNEHISLRNA
+94 DKNEYISLRNA
-105 EGFLLAILKVR
+105 EGFLLAILKVN
-116 EFWSPNKKDEANS
+116 EFWAPDKKEEANS
-129 IFKTI
+129 VFKSN
-134 DENHPGVGYLFNH
+134 DPNHPGVDYLFNH
-147 TNSNYI
+147 TNNNYI
-153 SGELIPI
+153 SGELVPI

-172 KSPQEVRDLFR
+172 KSPQEVRDFFR
-183 SKRWQDVIAF
+183 LNNWKDVIAF

-200 RAHFELTRLAM
+200 RAHFELTKLAM
-211 EQHNAKLLIHPVI
+211 DEHNSKLLIHPVI
-224 GISKP
+224 GMSKP

-237 VKCYQHIIKH
+237 VKCYQHIIKY

-280 GCNYIIIGRD
+280 GCNRIIIGRD
-290 HAGPGVDAKGKPYYQ
+290 HAGPGVNAEGKPYYQ

-312 ISQYQEELEIK
+312 IAQYQEELEIK
-323 MVPFQEMVFAKNKR
+323 MVPFKEMVFAKNKKTF
-337 NYLPLDQIKEE
+337 LPLDK
-348 DQIETL
+348 IEQDDPIEKL

-360 ELLKQGTEIP
+360 ELLQQRTEIP

-378 VHELRRRYPK
+378 IHELRKRFPK

-411 ALVYKLMEMEDR
+411 AIMYKLMETEDR

-480 RKTVRNMI
+480 RKVVRNMI
-488 DEVGSFVEIHVST
+488 DEVGSFVEIHVAT
-501 PLSVCEERDVKGLYK
+501 PLSVCEERDTKGLYK
-516 RARAGKILDF
+516 QARAGKILDF

-535 PQNPEITIDTSDISV
+535 PENPEITVDTSDITV
-550 EESSAIIIDKLRSMK
+550 EESSALILDKLRSLK
-565 LLGN
+565 LLG

>member
-1 MIDPHG
+1 MIKPHG
-7 NILVSFHL
+7 ETLVSFHL
-15 SKGELEEYS
+15 SADELSEYS
-24 ELSNTISSL
+24 ELSNNISSL

-40 CDLEMILNGA
+40 CDLEMISNGA
-50 FSPLLTFNNQ
+50 FSPLSTFNNQ

-72 LNGVIWPI
+72 SNGLVWPI

-85 VPNDFLKAL
+85 VPDQFLKSL
-94 DKNEHISLRNA
+94 DKNEYISLRNT
-105 EGFLLAILKVR
+105 EGFLLAILKVK
-116 EFWSPNKKDEANS
+116 EFWAPNKKEEANLV
-129 IFKTI
+129 FKSN
-134 DENHPGVGYLFNH
+134 DPNHPGVDYLFNH
-147 TNSNYI
+147 TNNNYI
-153 SGELIPI
+153 SGELVPI
-160 QSNKYF
+160 HENKYF

-172 KSPQEVRDLFR
+172 KSPQEVRDFFR
-183 SKRWQDVIAF
+183 LNNWKDVIAF

-200 RAHFELTRLAM
+200 RAHYELTKLAM
-211 EQHNAKLLIHPVI
+211 DEHNSKLLIHPVI
-224 GISKP
+224 GMSKP

-237 VKCYQHIIKH
+237 VKCYQHIIKY

-280 GCNYIIIGRD
+280 GCNRIIIGRD
-290 HAGPGVDAKGKPYYQ
+290 HAGPGVNAEGKPYYQ

-312 ISQYQEELEIK
+312 IAQYQEELEIK
-323 MVPFQEMVFAKNKR
+323 MVPFKEMVFAKNKKT
-337 NYLPLDQIKEE
+337 YLPVDK
-348 DQIETL
+348 IEQDDPIEKL

-360 ELLKQGTEIP
+360 ELLQQRTEIP
-370 NWYSFPEV
+370 TWYSFPEV
-378 VHELRRRYPK
+378 IHELRKRFPK

-411 ALVYKLMEMEDR
+411 AIMYKLMETEDR

-480 RKTVRNMI
+480 RKVVRNMI
-488 DEVGSFVEIHVST
+488 DEVGSFVEIHVAT
-501 PLSVCEERDVKGLYK
+501 PLSVCEERDTKGLYK
-516 RARAGKILDF
+516 QARAGKILDF

-535 PQNPEITIDTSDISV
+535 PENPEITVDTSDITV
-550 EESSAIIIDKLRSMK
+550 EESSALILDKLRSLK
-565 LLGN
+565 LLG

>member
-1 MIDPHG
+1 MIKPHG
-7 NILVSFHL
+7 ETLVSFHL
-15 SKGELEEYS
+15 SADELSEYS
-24 ELSNTISSL
+24 ELSNNISSL

-40 CDLEMILNGA
+40 CDLEMISNGA
-50 FSPLLTFNNQ
+50 FSPLSTFNNQ
-60 KDYEEILLNNKL
+60 KDYQEILLKNKL
-72 LNGVIWPI
+72 SNGLVWPI

-85 VPNDFLKAL
+85 VPDQFLKSL
-94 DKNEHISLRNA
+94 DKNEYISLRNT
-105 EGFLLAILKVR
+105 EGFLLAILKVK
-116 EFWSPNKKDEANS
+116 EFWAPNKKEEANLV
-129 IFKTI
+129 FKSN
-134 DENHPGVGYLFNH
+134 DPNHPGVDYLFNH
-147 TNSNYI
+147 TNNNYI

-160 QSNKYF
+160 QENKYF

-172 KSPQEVRDLFR
+172 KSPQEVRDFFR
-183 SKRWQDVIAF
+183 LNNWKDVIAF

-200 RAHFELTRLAM
+200 RAHYELTKLAM
-211 EQHNAKLLIHPVI
+211 DEHNSKLLIHPVI
-224 GISKP
+224 GMSKP

-237 VKCYQHIIKH
+237 VKCYQHIIKY

-280 GCNYIIIGRD
+280 GCNRIIIGRD
-290 HAGPGVDAKGKPYYQ
+290 HAGPGVNAEGKPYYQ

-312 ISQYQEELEIK
+312 IAQYQEELEIK
-323 MVPFQEMVFAKNKR
+323 MVPFKEMVFAKNKKT
-337 NYLPLDQIKEE
+337 YLPLDK
-348 DQIETL
+348 IEQDDPIEKL

-360 ELLKQGTEIP
+360 ELLQQRTEIP
-370 NWYSFPEV
+370 TWYSFPEV
-378 VHELRRRYPK
+378 IHELRKRFPK

-411 ALVYKLMEMEDR
+411 AIMYKLMETEDR

-480 RKTVRNMI
+480 RKVVRNMI
-488 DEVGSFVEIHVST
+488 DEVGSFVEIHVAT
-501 PLSVCEERDVKGLYK
+501 PLSVCEERDTKGLYK
-516 RARAGKILDF
+516 QARAGKILDF

-535 PQNPEITIDTSDISV
+535 PENPEITVDTSDITV
-550 EESSAIIIDKLRSMK
+550 EESSALILDKLRSLK
-565 LLGN
+565 LLG

>member
-1 MIDPHG
+1 MISPHG
-7 NILVSFHL
+7 NRLVSFHL

-33 TLSLKQQ
+33 TLSFKQQ

-60 KDYEEILLNNKL
+60 KDYEEIILNNKL
-72 LNGVIWPI
+72 LNGIIWPI

-85 VPNDFLKAL
+85 VPSNFLKAL

-105 EGFLLAILKVR
+105 EGVLLAILKVR
-116 EFWSPNKKDEANS
+116 EFWLPNKKDEANS

-134 DENHPGVGYLFNH
+134 DENHPGVDYLFNH

-360 ELLKQGTEIP
+360 ELLKQRTEIP

-488 DEVGSFVEIHVST
+488 DEVGSFVEIHVAT

>member
-1 MIDPHG
+1 MIKPHG
-7 NILVSFHL
+7 KTLVSFHL
-15 SKGELEEYS
+15 SADELSEYS
-24 ELSNTISSL
+24 ELSNNISSL

-40 CDLEMILNGA
+40 CDLEMISNGA
-50 FSPLLTFNNQ
+50 FSPLSTFNNQ
-60 KDYEEILLNNKL
+60 KDYEEILLNNRL
-72 LNGVIWPI
+72 SNGLVWPI

-85 VPNDFLKAL
+85 VPDQFLKSL
-94 DKNEHISLRNA
+94 DKNEYISLRNA
-105 EGFLLAILKVR
+105 EGFLLAILKVN
-116 EFWSPNKKDEANS
+116 EFWAPDKKEEANS
-129 IFKTI
+129 VFKSN
-134 DENHPGVGYLFNH
+134 DPNHPGVDYLFNH
-147 TNSNYI
+147 TNNNYI
-153 SGELIPI
+153 SGELVPI

-172 KSPQEVRDLFR
+172 KSPQEVRDFFR
-183 SKRWQDVIAF
+183 LNNWKDVIAF

-200 RAHFELTRLAM
+200 RAHYELTKLAM
-211 EQHNAKLLIHPVI
+211 DEHNSKLLIHPVI
-224 GISKP
+224 GMSKP

-237 VKCYQHIIKH
+237 VKCYQHIIKY

-280 GCNYIIIGRD
+280 GCNRIIIGRD
-290 HAGPGVDAKGKPYYQ
+290 HAGPGVNAEGKPYYQ

-312 ISQYQEELEIK
+312 IAQYQEELEIK
-323 MVPFQEMVFAKNKR
+323 MVPFKEMVFAKNKKT
-337 NYLPLDQIKEE
+337 YLPLDK
-348 DQIETL
+348 IEQDDPIEKL

-360 ELLKQGTEIP
+360 ELLQQRTEIP
-370 NWYSFPEV
+370 TWYSFPEV
-378 VHELRRRYPK
+378 IHELRKRFPK

-411 ALVYKLMEMEDR
+411 AIMYKLMETEDR

-480 RKTVRNMI
+480 RKVVRNMI
-488 DEVGSFVEIHVST
+488 DEVGSFVEIHVAT
-501 PLSVCEERDVKGLYK
+501 PLSVCEERDTKGLYK
-516 RARAGKILDF
+516 QARAGKILDF

-535 PQNPEITIDTSDISV
+535 PENPEITVDTSDITV
-550 EESSAIIIDKLRSMK
+550 EESSALILDKLRSLK
-565 LLGN
+565 LLG

>member
-7 NILVSFHL
+7 NTLVSFHL
-15 SKGELEEYS
+15 SKGELQEYS
-24 ELSNTISSL
+24 ELSNTVSSL

-40 CDLEMILNGA
+40 CDLEMISNGA

-72 LNGVIWPI
+72 LTGAIWPI

-85 VPNDFLKAL
+85 VPDNFLKAL

-105 EGFLLAILKVR
+105 EGFLLAILKVK

-129 IFKTI
+129 VFKTI
-134 DENHPGVGYLFNH
+134 DQNHPGVDYLFNH

-153 SGELIPI
+153 SGELVPI

-172 KSPQEVRDLFR
+172 KSPQAVRDLFR
-183 SKRWQDVIAF
+183 SNHWKDVIAF

-237 VKCYQHIIKH
+237 VKCYQHIMKY
-247 YPENSVE
+247 YPEDSVE

-280 GCNYIIIGRD
+280 GCNHIIIGRD
-290 HAGPGVDAKGKPYYQ
+290 HAGPGVDAEGRPYYQ
-305 PYDAQEL
+305 PYDAQEF

-323 MVPFQEMVFAKNKR
+323 MIPFQEMVFTKNKKTF
-337 NYLPLDQIKEE
+337 LPLDEIKKDE
-348 DQIETL
+348 QIERL

-360 ELLKQGTEIP
+360 ELLKQRIEIP
-370 NWYSFPEV
+370 SWYSFPEV
-378 VHELRRRYPK
+378 IHELRRRYPK

-411 ALVYKLMEMEDR
+411 ALMYKLMEMEDR
-423 PITLLDGDIVRQ
+423 PITLLDGDVVRQ

-480 RKTVRNMI
+480 RRIVRNMI
-488 DEVGSFVEIHVST
+488 DDVGSFVEIHVST

-516 RARAGKILDF
+516 RARAGKILEF

-535 PQNPEITIDTSDISV
+535 PQNPEIIIDTTEISV
-550 EESSAIIIDKLRSMK
+550 EESSAIILDKLLSMK
-565 LLGN
+565 LLG

>member
-1 MIDPHG
+1 MIEPHG
-7 NILVSFHL
+7 KTLVSFHL
-15 SKGELEEYS
+15 SADELSEYS
-24 ELSNTISSL
+24 ELSNKTASL

-40 CDLEMILNGA
+40 CDLEMIANGA
-50 FSPLLTFNNQ
+50 FSPLSTFNNQ
-60 KDYEEILLNNKL
+60 KDYEEILLNNRL
-72 LNGVIWPI
+72 SNGLVWPI

-85 VPNDFLKAL
+85 VPDQFLKSL
-94 DKNEHISLRNA
+94 DKNEYISLRNA
-105 EGFLLAILKVR
+105 EGFLLAILKVN
-116 EFWSPNKKDEANS
+116 EFWAPDKKEEANS
-129 IFKTI
+129 VFKSN
-134 DENHPGVGYLFNH
+134 DPNHPGVDYLFNH
-147 TNSNYI
+147 TNNNYI
-153 SGELIPI
+153 SGELVPI

-172 KSPQEVRDLFR
+172 KSPQEVRDFFR
-183 SKRWQDVIAF
+183 LNNWKDVIAF

-200 RAHFELTRLAM
+200 RAHFELTKLAM
-211 EQHNAKLLIHPVI
+211 DEHNSKLLIHPVI

-237 VKCYQHIIKH
+237 VKCYQHIIKY

-280 GCNYIIIGRD
+280 GCNRIIIGRD
-290 HAGPGVDAKGKPYYQ
+290 HAGPGVNAEGKPYYQ

-312 ISQYQEELEIK
+312 IAQYQEELEIK
-323 MVPFQEMVFAKNKR
+323 MVPFKEMVFAKNKKTF
-337 NYLPLDQIKEE
+337 LPLDK
-348 DQIETL
+348 IEQDDPIEKL

-360 ELLKQGTEIP
+360 EFLQQRTEIP

-378 VHELRRRYPK
+378 IHELRKRFPK

-411 ALVYKLMEMEDR
+411 AIMYKLMETEDR

-480 RKTVRNMI
+480 RKVVRNMI
-488 DEVGSFVEIHVST
+488 DEVGSFVEIHVAT

-516 RARAGKILDF
+516 QARAGKILDF

-535 PQNPEITIDTSDISV
+535 PENPEITVDTSDITV
-550 EESSAIIIDKLRSMK
+550 EESSALILDKLRSLK
-565 LLGN
+565 LLG